1 MVLINIKKNSIIKLT
16 DDKLYYILET
26 LEYNNSNYI
35 YIIEKD
41 NPMNL
46 KFYRE
51 DLINNQISLKVVEDK
66 EELNQVMKRFY
77 EKMKKNIQKNNGK
90 N

>member
-1 MVLINIKKNSIIKLT
+1 MNLEKNSIIKLT

-46 KFYRE
+46 KFYKE

-66 EELNQVMKRFY
+66 EELNEIMKRFY
-77 EKMKKNIQKNNGK
+77 EKMKKNIKKNNGK

>member
-1 MVLINIKKNSIIKLT
+1 MNLEKNSIIKLT

-41 NPMNL
+41 NTMNL

-66 EELNQVMKRFY
+66 EELNEIMKRFY
-77 EKMKKNIQKNNGK
+77 EKKKKNIQKK
-90 N
+90 